1 MKCCQKME
9 EIESWNPVSENIYF
23 WAHTL
28 TNFYSKSWNGKNK
41 VQTTSKMIF
50 TDLNSLFD
58 KKLYALLCKYVV
70 PMSRIMYKSIVDY
83 FFKKWLCSTNKKFPG
98 ITIQFILVYLFILD
112 NKLREHIQMFE
123 LWIINEL
130 FAEILL

>member
-1 MKCCQKME
+1 ME

-58 KKLYALLCKYVV
+58 KKLYAL
-70 PMSRIMYKSIVDY
+70 I
-83 FFKKWLCSTNKKFPG
+83 
-98 ITIQFILVYLFILD
+98 
-112 NKLREHIQMFE
+112 
-123 LWIINEL
+123 
-130 FAEILL
+130 

>member
-1 MKCCQKME
+1 ME

-58 KKLYALLCKYVV
+58 KKLYALMYRYIRVETVWIFPLGIAKTEEQLHLGKYV
-70 PMSRIMYKSIVDY
+70 SDENS
-83 FFKKWLCSTNKKFPG
+83 
-98 ITIQFILVYLFILD
+98 
-112 NKLREHIQMFE
+112 
-123 LWIINEL
+123 
-130 FAEILL
+130 